1 MLIHNFKIH
10 LCITYYFR
18 ILTEYIYLCITEKLL
33 QSRPAHIQH
42 LFSLIFYDTLLF
54 FVYNPVHSQERVIH
68 TQFLYINKKSH
79 FIVEIPCVGVSSFV
93 HSRPR
98 LLWLPY

>member
-1 MLIHNFKIH
+1 MH
-10 LCITYYFR
+10 
-18 ILTEYIYLCITEKLL
+18 YI
-33 QSRPAHIQH
+33 
-42 LFSLIFYDTLLF
+42 LFSDTDGIHIPMYYRKIITVPTRPYPAFIFTYFYDTLLF

-79 FIVEIPCVGVSSFV
+79 FIVEKPCVGVSSFV